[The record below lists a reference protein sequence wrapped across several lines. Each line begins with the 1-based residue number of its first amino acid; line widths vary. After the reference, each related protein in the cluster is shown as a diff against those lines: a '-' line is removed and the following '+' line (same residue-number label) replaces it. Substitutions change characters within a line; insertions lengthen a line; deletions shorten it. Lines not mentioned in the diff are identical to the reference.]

1 MTFLYIF
8 VYRLNNTLQIK
19 GIYDIK
25 SVLILIHL
33 SIMNKKDITK
43 YQNIFSKIGLSEDDA
58 KVYACLI
65 HNGEL
70 LPTQISKKTNLYR
83 PVVYKAI
90 ENLGDKSLIRISS
103 KGKRKTYIAESPEK
117 LESLFKEYE
126 KSFFDD
132 MEDIYKLYESSS
144 DKPTILVAEGEQA
157 IRDTYSDVVNTLDKN
172 EKYYRYSSI
181 KQFKKNK
188 YIPKDYEYIRDKKG
202 LERLVITGHS
212 NQPGKKLLGRSVKA
226 IPKEFDLF
234 EDEINLIIYKDKV
247 AIIDYPSKMTINIQH
262 KKFAEFQNKLFGL
275 LFSRL

>member
-1 MTFLYIF
+1 
-8 VYRLNNTLQIK
+8 
-19 GIYDIK
+19 
-25 SVLILIHL
+25 
-33 SIMNKKDITK
+33 MNKKDITK

-65 HNGEL
+65 GDGEL
-70 LPTQISKKTNLYR
+70 LPTQISKKTNLHR

-90 ENLGDKSLIRISS
+90 ENLDNKSLIRISS

-117 LESLFKEYE
+117 LEALFKEYE

-144 DKPTILVAEGEQA
+144 DKPTISVAEGEQA

-202 LERLVITGHS
+202 LERLVITGYN
-212 NQPGKKLLGRSVKA
+212 NQPFKKFLGRSIKT

-234 EDEINLIIYKDKV
+234 QDEINLIIYKDKV

-262 KKFAEFQNKLFGL
+262 KKFAEFQKKLFGL